1 MPPEKAS
8 KEHSG
13 NVLFFHGFV
22 AELVEIVTD
31 RNEKNL
37 QSDGIEPSAHD
48 SPVPSVIFHNA
59 KCTFCLNRTVHS
71 QQCAMDT
78 VQIIQHLPVH
88 RGQLLVDSHHSV
100 LRRLFAFGCIGAAAA
115 ILAFK
120 YFLLPSVFVSLYVL
134 SITDMLTLQLSSSF
148 RSEQYP
154 LSANANSTVFSIST
168 GLYLFRPVM
177 YSGTFFKY
185 LLKSIPSMNRSN
197 ANTGSDIER
206 KSERN
211 TGICPCRGV

>member
-48 SPVPSVIFHNA
+48 SPVPSVVFHNA

-88 RGQLLVDSHHSV
+88 RGQLLVDSHRSV

-120 YFLLPSVFVSLYVL
+120 YFLLPSVFVSVHVL
-134 SITDMLTLQLSSSF
+134 SIAEMEGLSI
-148 RSEQYP
+148 RTAHDAVRINLEV
-154 LSANANSTVFSIST
+154 L
-168 GLYLFRPVM
+168 
-177 YSGTFFKY
+177 
-185 LLKSIPSMNRSN
+185 
-197 ANTGSDIER
+197 
-206 KSERN
+206 
-211 TGICPCRGV
+211 